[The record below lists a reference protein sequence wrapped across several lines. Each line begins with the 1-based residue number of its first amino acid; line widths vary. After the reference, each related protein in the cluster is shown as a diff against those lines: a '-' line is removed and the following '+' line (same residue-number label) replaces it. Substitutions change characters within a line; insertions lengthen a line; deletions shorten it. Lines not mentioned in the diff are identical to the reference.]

1 MVWEKRVKEQKDR
14 LGENGQVASGGFYS
28 FFIFTWWGWQQPL
41 SFRYFIHQVSTV
53 CHMPAPAE
61 KMPALIFSAD
71 RSPGLTVTSFT
82 LVMFSL
88 SLHFWILVGSI
99 TPTCF
104 LSKKVSTAEIQMF
117 WVGLLWS
124 KVGIFINSFMNPDSL
139 NLQTGKLEILA
150 VGFSLPGTLWYRQI
164 IVCIS
169 SFKYL

>member
-1 MVWEKRVKEQKDR
+1 
-14 LGENGQVASGGFYS
+14 
-28 FFIFTWWGWQQPL
+28 
-41 SFRYFIHQVSTV
+41 
-53 CHMPAPAE
+53 
-61 KMPALIFSAD
+61 MPALIFSANH
-71 RSPGLTVTSFT
+71 SPGLTVIYFT

-104 LSKKVSTAEIQMF
+104 LSKKVSSAEIQIF

-124 KVGIFINSFMNPDSL
+124 KVDVFINSFVSPDSL

-150 VGFSLPGTLWYRQI
+150 AGFSLPGTLWYWQL

-169 SFKYL
+169 SLKYLKSNRWICPTPEL